1 MTGVRGVDV
10 RGPGVRGGDVRGVD
24 GRGSDVR
31 GSGGRTTGVRG
42 SRVRAAP
49 LRRLTLGLLVA
60 AVLAGCTTAPTEA
73 APGTTG
79 TTGTTGTP
87 HTPNAPAAS
96 GSTANATQTPTPAPS
111 RSAPTPTPQ
120 GTLLVADFG
129 SDTVTFVDPGRDGSG
144 RNGGP
149 IASVEVGTAPYGL
162 VVGED
167 GRAWVATAEGVA
179 VVDTQRRT
187 RLALIPYETETGPVT
202 TGEYRGGGMG
212 IALAPDGRHVYVGVN
227 VPGGNGTLEVV
238 DTTTREV
245 TGVVG
250 VGRRPFDVDVSPDG
264 REVYATNHDSFD
276 VTAVDA
282 DTLRTRRMEV
292 APYGTEGGLGS
303 WLKPHYAVVRPQDGR
318 LLLPFEGERLAVLDP
333 RSGKVTIER
342 MTAGTHQHGAA
353 LAPDGTLLVVG
364 TGPIGSADE
373 GPSLTVRAPD
383 GEERIV
389 PLEGPHEDVAVS
401 ADGSTAYVTGGFT
414 RDGYW
419 HGITVVELDK
429 PDNLDAPATPNNE
442 RNKPIRLS
450 AGNRPLGIA
459 IL

>member
-1 MTGVRGVDV
+1 MTGGRGVDA
-10 RGPGVRGGDVRGVD
+10 GGGDVRGVD
-24 GRGSDVR
+24 AGRVGVRGVDVRGSDVR

-60 AVLAGCTTAPTEA
+60 AVLAGCTTGPTEV
-73 APGTTG
+73 AP
-79 TTGTTGTP
+79 GTTGTP

-96 GSTANATQTPTPAPS
+96 GSTANATPTPAPS

-238 DTTTREV
+238 DTATREV

-419 HGITVVELDK
+419 NGITVVDLDK

>member
-1 MTGVRGVDV
+1 MTGVRG
-10 RGPGVRGGDVRGVD
+10 PGAA
-24 GRGSDVR
+24 SA
-31 GSGGRTTGVRG
+31 TPA
-42 SRVRAAP
+42 RAARASRA
-49 LRRLTLGLLVA
+49 RRFTLALTATA
-60 AVLAGCTTAPTEA
+60 AVLAGCASGTTETAPDPAGTVPSTAPDSAGTTPSTAPDATGTTAPT
-73 APGTTG
+73 
-79 TTGTTGTP
+79 TP
-87 HTPNAPAAS
+87 ETP
-96 GSTANATQTPTPAPS
+96 
-111 RSAPTPTPQ
+111 R

-129 SDTVTFVDPGRDGSG
+129 GDTVTFVDPGREGSG
-144 RNGGP
+144 EGGRP

-187 RLALIPYETETGPVT
+187 RLALIPYETETRPVT

-227 VPGGNGTLEVV
+227 VPGGNGTVEVI
-238 DTTTREV
+238 DTATREV
-245 TGVVG
+245 TGVAP

-264 REVYATNHDSFD
+264 REAYATGHDSFD
-276 VTAVDA
+276 VTAVDTG
-282 DTLRTRRMEV
+282 TLRTRRMEV

-303 WLKPHYAVVRPQDGR
+303 WLKPHYAVVRPQDGK

-333 RSGKVTIER
+333 RTGKVETEP
-342 MTAGTHQHGAA
+342 MTADTHQHGAA

-364 TGPIGSADE
+364 TGPIGADDE
-373 GPSLTVRAPD
+373 DPSLTVRTPD
-383 GEERIV
+383 GKERVV
-389 PLEGPHEDVAVS
+389 PLDGPHEDVAVS
-401 ADGSTAYVTGGFT
+401 PDGRTAYVTGGFT

-419 HGITVVELDK
+419 NGITVVDLEDGK
-429 PDNLDAPATPNNE
+429 NAGKGKNAENGRNSE
-442 RNKPIRLS
+442 KNKPIRLE